1 MSKTT
6 FIVSSI
12 AILLFAFFLMFL
24 LVGILCE
31 QYPSE
36 DALTFQECTFMKWEK
51 KTAYRYVRYFV
62 YVEEYE
68 APLEIDNI
76 VLCKV
81 NKDILSQLK
90 QGDKVTVSI
99 SEAKNKWKVHAIS
112 YQGTPILAFE
122 DYIVQHKRND
132 RIGTVICSV
141 LSIAFLGG
149 FVANIV
155 YYRKN
160 GNIKYYK
167 AIRKDWK
174 R

>member
-1 MSKTT
+1 MSKTS
-6 FIVSSI
+6 FIISSI
-12 AILLFAFFLMFL
+12 AILLFMGLMLFFLI
-24 LVGILCE
+24 GILCE

-51 KTAYRYVRYFV
+51 KTAYRNVRYFV

-76 VLCKV
+76 VLREV
-81 NKDILSQLK
+81 NKDVLSQLK

-99 SEAKNKWKVHAIS
+99 SESKNKWKIYAFS
-112 YQGTPILAFE
+112 YQGISILSFE
-122 DYIVQHKRND
+122 DYLSRHKLND
-132 RIGTVICSV
+132 RIGTILCSA
-141 LSIAFLGG
+141 IAIALLGG

-160 GNIKYYK
+160 GNIKYYR
-167 AIRKDWK
+167 AIKREWK